1 MILIKQRFIKFNFT
15 KRNEKPKYIVIHD
28 TDNPGLDAEYHY
40 NYFNSENKN
49 ASADFFVD
57 SKQIIQT
64 VDRDVNYSW
73 HCGDGHGKYG
83 ITNQN
88 SLGIEICIE
97 KDGNPTEAT
106 LQSTLELIKFLMKKY
121 NISINNVV
129 RHYDASRK
137 KCPKSFMKNNWCK
150 WYEFKRTLCNS

>member
-1 MILIKQRFIKFNFT
+1 ML
-15 KRNEKPKYIVIHD
+15 
-28 TDNPGLDAEYHY
+28 LS
-40 NYFNSENKN
+40 FNSENKN

-64 VDRDVNYSW
+64 VDSDVNYSW

>member
-1 MILIKQRFIKFNFT
+1 MILIEERFIKFNFT
-15 KRNEKPKYIVIHD
+15 KRSEKPKYIVIHD
-28 TDNPGLDAEYHY
+28 TANLGLNADYHY

-64 VDRDVNYSW
+64 VDSDINYSW

-88 SLGIEICIE
+88 SICIE
-97 KDGNPTEAT
+97 NDGNPTDMT
-106 LQSTLELIKFLMKKY
+106 LQLTIELTKFLMKKY

-137 KCPKSFMKNNWCK
+137 KCPKSFMKNNWRK
-150 WYEFKRTLCNS
+150 WEEFKKSLSTF